1 MSLFNIRYMSIQ
13 TSISRLG
20 LPDLRKMKQQ
30 KQPIV
35 ALTAYDYSFARLID
49 NAGIEIILVG
59 DSLGM
64 VIQGHQTT
72 IPVSMEDMLYHTS
85 IVSKAV
91 ERALLIM
98 DMPFMSYSS
107 IGRALDNAADA
118 LQLAGAHMVKL
129 EGGLDQI
136 PIVEALASQEIPVCA
151 HIGLKPQSIYKT
163 GSYRVQGRNA
173 QAAEKMIEEAAE
185 LEKAGADI
193 ILLECVP
200 KILAAEITAN
210 TEIPVIGIGAGNS
223 CDGQI
228 LVLQDLLG
236 ITPGKAPK
244 FAKNFMQDSPDIQ
257 SAIKAYADDV
267 RNRKFPAEEHS
278 FN

>member
-1 MSLFNIRYMSIQ
+1 MSIQ
-13 TSISRLG
+13 TTACRLT
-20 LPDLRKMKQQ
+20 LPALRKMKQD

-35 ALTAYDYSFARLID
+35 ALTAYDYSFARLLD
-49 NAGIEIILVG
+49 HSGVDIILVG

-85 IVSKAV
+85 IVSKGV
-91 ERALLIM
+91 ERALLVM
-98 DMPFMSYSS
+98 DMPFMSYPS
-107 IGRALDNAADA
+107 IERALDNATDA

-136 PIVEALASQEIPVCA
+136 PVVEALSSHEIPVCA

-163 GSYRVQGRNA
+163 GSYRVQGRSA
-173 QAAEKMIEEAAE
+173 QDAERMIEEAAA

-193 ILLECVP
+193 LLLECVP
-200 KILAAEITAN
+200 KMLAAEITTS
-210 TEIPVIGIGAGNS
+210 TEIPVIGIGAGNA

-228 LVLQDLLG
+228 LVLHDLLG
-236 ITPGKAPK
+236 ITPGKAPR
-244 FAKNFMQDSPDIQ
+244 FAKNFMQESPDIQ
-257 SAIKAYADDV
+257 TAIRTYADDV
-267 RNRKFPAEEHS
+267 RSRKFPAEEHS
-278 FN
+278 FS

>member
-1 MSLFNIRYMSIQ
+1 MSSQ
-13 TSISRLG
+13 PTTSRLT
-20 LPDLRKMKQQ
+20 LPALRKMK
-30 KQPIV
+30 KDGQPIV
-35 ALTAYDYSFARLID
+35 ALTAYDYSFARLMDQLGID
-49 NAGIEIILVG
+49 IVLVG

-64 VIQGHQTT
+64 VIQGHETT

-85 IVSKAV
+85 IVSKGI

-98 DMPFMSYSS
+98 DMPFMSYSN
-107 IGRALDNAADA
+107 IDRALDNAADA

-129 EGGLDQI
+129 EGGLDQL
-136 PIVEALASQEIPVCA
+136 PIVEALAEQEIPVCA

-173 QAAEKMIEEAAE
+173 KDAEKMLKESAE

-193 ILLECVP
+193 LLLECVP

-210 TEIPVIGIGAGNS
+210 AEIPVIGIGAGNA

-228 LVLQDLLG
+228 LVLQDILG
-236 ITPGKAPK
+236 ITPGTPPR
-244 FAKNFMQDSPDIQ
+244 FSKNFMQGSSDIQ
-257 SAIKAYADDV
+257 SAIKKYAEDV
-267 RNRKFPAEEHS
+267 RSRKFPAEEHS
-278 FN
+278 FS

>member
-1 MSLFNIRYMSIQ
+1 MSIQ
-13 TSISRLG
+13 TSTSRLG
-20 LPDLRKMKQQ
+20 LPDLRKMKKE

-35 ALTAYDYSFARLID
+35 ALTAYDYSFARLMD
-49 NAGIEIILVG
+49 NAGVDIILVG

-64 VIQGHQTT
+64 VIQGHETT

-85 IVSKAV
+85 IVSKGV

-98 DMPFMSYSS
+98 DMPFMSYTS
-107 IGRALDNAADA
+107 IERALDNAADA

-129 EGGLDQI
+129 EGGLDQL
-136 PIVEALASQEIPVCA
+136 PIVEALACQEIPVCA

-163 GSYRVQGRNA
+163 GSYRVQGRSA

-185 LEKAGADI
+185 LEKAGADM

-210 TEIPVIGIGAGNS
+210 TEIPVIGIGAGKA

-244 FAKNFMQDSPDIQ
+244 FAKDFMQDSPDIQ

-278 FN
+278 FS

>member
-1 MSLFNIRYMSIQ
+1 MSVQ
-13 TSISRLG
+13 TKSSRLN
-20 LPDLRKMKQQ
+20 LPALKKMKQQ

-35 ALTAYDYSFARLID
+35 ALTAYDYTFARLLD
-49 NAGIEIILVG
+49 QSGVDIILIG

-85 IVSKAV
+85 IVSKGV

-98 DMPFMSYSS
+98 DMPFMSYASVE
-107 IGRALDNAADA
+107 RALDNATLA
-118 LQLAGAHMVKL
+118 LQEAGAQMVKL
-129 EGGLDQI
+129 EGGLDQL
-136 PIVEALASQEIPVCA
+136 PIVEALSRHDIPVCA
-151 HIGLKPQSIYKT
+151 HIGLKPQSIYKS
-163 GSYRVQGRNA
+163 GIYRVQGRE
-173 QAAEKMIEEAAE
+173 QAAATLMIEEAAT
-185 LEKAGADI
+185 LEQAGADI

-200 KILAAEITAN
+200 QTLAAEISAN
-210 TEIPVIGIGAGNS
+210 TDIPVIGIGAGNA

-236 ITPGKAPK
+236 ITPGRPPR
-244 FAKNFMQDSPDIQ
+244 FAKNFMQDGADIQ
-257 SAIKAYADDV
+257 TAISTYAEDV

-278 FN
+278 FS

>member
-1 MSLFNIRYMSIQ
+1 MSVQ
-13 TSISRLG
+13 THSSRLT
-20 LPDLRKMKQQ
+20 LPALKKMKQH

-35 ALTAYDYSFARLID
+35 ALTAYDYSFARLLDKSGID
-49 NAGIEIILVG
+49 IILVG

-64 VIQGHQTT
+64 VIQGHETT

-85 IVSKAV
+85 IVSKGV

-98 DMPFMSYSS
+98 DMPFMSYASVE
-107 IGRALDNAADA
+107 RALDNATLA
-118 LQLAGAHMVKL
+118 LQQAGAQMVKL
-129 EGGLDQI
+129 EGGMDQL
-136 PIVEALASQEIPVCA
+136 PIVAALSRHDIPVCA
-151 HIGLKPQSIYKT
+151 HIGLKPQSIYKS
-163 GSYRVQGRNA
+163 GSYRVQGRNQKTA
-173 QAAEKMIEEAAE
+173 TLMIEEAAA

-200 KILAAEITAN
+200 QTLAAEISAN
-210 TEIPVIGIGAGNS
+210 TDIPVIGIGAGKD

-244 FAKNFMQDSPDIQ
+244 FSKNFMLENPDIQ
-257 SAIKAYADDV
+257 SAISTYAEDV

-278 FN
+278 FS

>member
-1 MSLFNIRYMSIQ
+1 MSIQ
-13 TSISRLG
+13 TKSSRLN
-20 LPDLRKMKQQ
+20 LPALRKMKQQ

-35 ALTAYDYSFARLID
+35 ALTAYDYSFARLLD
-49 NAGIEIILVG
+49 TSGVDIILVG

-72 IPVSMEDMLYHTS
+72 IPVSMEEMLYHTS
-85 IVSKAV
+85 IVSKGV

-98 DMPFMSYSS
+98 DMPFMSYRS
-107 IGRALDNAADA
+107 IEHALENATDA
-118 LQLAGAHMVKL
+118 LQQAGAHMVKL
-129 EGGLDQI
+129 EGGLDQL
-136 PIVEALASQEIPVCA
+136 PIVEALSRHEIPVCA

-163 GSYRVQGRNA
+163 GSYRVQGRSTR
-173 QAAEKMIEEAAE
+173 AAEKMIEEAAA

-193 ILLECVP
+193 LLLECVP

-210 TEIPVIGIGAGNS
+210 TEIPIIGIGAGNA

-236 ITPGKAPK
+236 ITPGKAPR
-244 FAKNFMQDSPDIQ
+244 FAKNFMQECPDIQ
-257 SAIKAYADDV
+257 TAIRTYADDV
-267 RNRKFPAEEHS
+267 RSRKFPAEEHS
-278 FN
+278 FS